1 MDNKKER
8 EQIKR
13 ERSLLLWE
21 KKKGRV
27 LGLKYEDRLL
37 QITRWSARGEF
48 SRVENVSISRVIGAI
63 GKYDMSAISAISG
76 RGRLPISRAHVA
88 AGRRNLRGKSEW
100 TCLESRA
107 ARLIQMCITEQIN
120 KYLVMS
126 GATQICSSNVSSISA
141 VSLFPLSLPL
151 PGHLPS
157 LVHAFSP
164 CFSFSFLPSLPF
176 YRIFLSLFL
185 FKPPASFSLLH
196 PSPSRPL
203 RMSLPP
209 SLPFPLIH
217 SLSLSLLPSWGDVY
231 V

>member
-8 EQIKR
+8 RILTSLR
-13 ERSLLLWE
+13 E
-21 KKKGRV
+21 KKGRV

-48 SRVENVSISRVIGAI
+48 SRVENVSISRVIGAT

-164 CFSFSFLPSLPF
+164 CFSFSLPSLPS
-176 YRIFLSLFL
+176 FLQDIPLSFFSNL
-185 FKPPASFSLLH
+185 PP
-196 PSPSRPL
+196 PSR
-203 RMSLPP
+203 SYICLP
-209 SLPFPLIH
+209 H
-217 SLSLSLLPSWGDVY
+217 AH
-231 V
+231 

>member
-1 MDNKKER
+1 M
-8 EQIKR
+8 
-13 ERSLLLWE
+13 
-21 KKKGRV
+21 
-27 LGLKYEDRLL
+27 RL
-37 QITRWSARGEF
+37 SARGEF
-48 SRVENVSISRVIGAI
+48 SRVENVSISRVIGAT

-164 CFSFSFLPSLPF
+164 CFSLSFLPSLPF
-176 YRIFLSLFL
+176 YRIFLSL
-185 FKPPASFSLLH
+185 SFQTSRLLLALTSVSLTPIKNV
-196 PSPSRPL
+196 PSTLPSV
-203 RMSLPP
+203 P
-209 SLPFPLIH
+209 SY